1 MFTIEPCTMKI
12 LIEKT
17 LKYKNDF
24 QNVSINF
31 QVYSEGECR
40 C

>member
-1 MFTIEPCTMKI
+1 MNFLK
-12 LIEKT
+12 EKT
-17 LKYKNDF
+17 FKNENDF
-24 QNVSINF
+24 QNVLINF